1 MDVVKRKARFKI
13 LKDSIAVQPASSLGT
28 RALHLGVKRPG
39 REAHHSP
46 SSSVEVNNGWS

>member
-13 LKDSIAVQPASSLGT
+13 LKDNTAVEPASSMGT
-28 RALHLGVKRPG
+28 RVLYLRVKRPG